1 MITNQVEMFIIGKNE
16 KGEDLYNLKY
26 VKGGR
31 SLPTPSMTKAEALAM
46 INGTEVIED
55 TLTMT
60 APVDN
65 TTIVT
70 VTDVPDYKSMTKT
83 ELETEMRYHGIELDR
98 RKTKKDLMIE
108 VENFFKGL

>member
-1 MITNQVEMFIIGKNE
+1 MSDIEMFHVGQNE
-16 KGEDLYNLKY
+16 DGDKLYNLRY
-26 VKGGR
+26 VKGGM
-31 SLPTPSMTKAEALAM
+31 SLPTPSMTEAQALAR
-46 INGTEVIED
+46 INGTEVTEV

-108 VENFFKGL
+108 VDAFFKG

>member
-1 MITNQVEMFIIGKNE
+1 MIAETVEMIKIGKNE
-16 KGEDLYNLKY
+16 NGEDLYNLKY

-31 SLPTPSMTKAEALAM
+31 SLPTPSMTKAEALAR
-46 INGTEVIED
+46 INGTEVTEV

-108 VENFFKGL
+108 VDAFFKG

>member
-1 MITNQVEMFIIGKNE
+1 MSDIEMFHVGENE
-16 KGEDLYNLKY
+16 SGEKLYNLRY
-26 VKGGR
+26 VKGGV
-31 SLPTPSMTKAEALAM
+31 SLPTPSMTEAQALAK

-70 VTDVPDYKSMTKT
+70 VIDVPDYKSMTKT

-98 RKTKKDLMIE
+98 RKSKKDLMIE
-108 VENFFKGL
+108 VDTFFKGS